1 MVVPDTVGVVLR
13 IERTSIHDGPGLRTV
28 LFLKGCPLSC
38 KWCSTPESQQK
49 DPEKGYDATRCVGC
63 STCVLNCPAGAI
75 TLSNNIVEID
85 DRLCTRC
92 FQCVD
97 ICPHSAQKGY
107 GRLMTVSQAVAEI
120 SKDEIFF
127 FHSGGGVTI
136 SGGECFTQP
145 EFTAGIL
152 EECCQRG
159 INTAIE
165 TSLLASWKDIEKSLP
180 FLNTLYV
187 DIKHHDSKKHKEL
200 TGVGNGK
207 IIANLKKLDQS
218 VLPFQLHLRVPLI
231 PGINDS
237 DENLSALLA
246 IGDSLEKVDRIEIL
260 PYHRLGVA
268 TYELL
273 GRNYH
278 LDNLLPPS
286 EEYLAERLAFIKK
299 QNPSLLVKVGSGYL

>member
-1 MVVPDTVGVVLR
+1 
-13 IERTSIHDGPGLRTV
+13 
-28 LFLKGCPLSC
+28 
-38 KWCSTPESQQK
+38 
-49 DPEKGYDATRCVGC
+49 
-63 STCVLNCPAGAI
+63 
-75 TLSNNIVEID
+75 
-85 DRLCTRC
+85 
-92 FQCVD
+92 
-97 ICPHSAQKGY
+97 
-107 GRLMTVSQAVAEI
+107 MTVSQAVAEI

-136 SGGECFTQP
+136 SGGECFNQP

-152 EECCQRG
+152 KECCQRG

-187 DIKHHDSKKHKEL
+187 DIKHHDSNKHKEL
-200 TGVGNGK
+200 TGVGNEK

-218 VLPFQLHLRVPLI
+218 VLPFQLHLRLPLI

-237 DENLSALLA
+237 DENLSAILSM
-246 IGDSLEKVDRIEIL
+246 GDSLKKVNKIEVL

-268 TYELL
+268 TYEVL
-273 GRNYH
+273 GRNYG

-286 EEYLAERLAFIKK
+286 EEYLTERLTFIKN